1 VAVAGMAADGRS
13 VCEVAGGFVTAC
25 QCVVVIYS
33 SNEPPPPPL
42 LLLLLRASADKTHRA
57 PGVIEFTITTTA
69 RRASRRLGRVA
80 DVVNVNVNVAVN
92 QNFLTCMARIGVAR

>member
-1 VAVAGMAADGRS
+1 

-33 SNEPPPPPL
+33 SNEPPPLLLLL

-80 DVVNVNVNVAVN
+80 DVVNVSVNVAVN

>member
-1 VAVAGMAADGRS
+1 M
-13 VCEVAGGFVTAC
+13 TAC

-33 SNEPPPPPL
+33 SNEPPPPPPLLL

-57 PGVIEFTITTTA
+57 PGVIEFTVTTTA

>member
-1 VAVAGMAADGRS
+1 M
-13 VCEVAGGFVTAC
+13 CEVAGGFVTAC

-33 SNEPPPPPL
+33 SNEPPPLLLLL

-80 DVVNVNVNVAVN
+80 DVVNVNVNVSVN
-92 QNFLTCMARIGVAR
+92 QKFLTCMARIGVAR